1 MFRRRAS
8 GLNIGSIRVVGK
20 ILSPRSQEAEFRL
33 AKLQSLMLQTVS
45 YADCDIREVRHY
57 VETLGV
63 SPDDLLRRVHDVQ
76 RCEQYRMKNLPYRY
90 SQFDM
95 ALAWEIKRAGS
106 ETIVDGVGKNTRY
119 AFMEGIEIWITV
131 VDAAG
136 KAGARKAC
144 FVIPR
149 QVKQDETFPFSVKI
163 PVSLEQ
169 GMTLKFTY
177 KYNGSDGGDGG
188 MNWMQTFEWAVP

>member
-1 MFRRRAS
+1 MRKLWVF
-8 GLNIGSIRVVGK
+8 L
-20 ILSPRSQEAEFRL
+20 L
-33 AKLQSLMLQTVS
+33 AIFCGGCTTQS
-45 YADCDIREVRHY
+45 
-57 VETLGV
+57 
-63 SPDDLLRRVHDVQ
+63 DVNG
-76 RCEQYRMKNLPYRY
+76 ERMNNLPYRY

-95 ALAWEIKRAGS
+95 NLAWEIKQEAG
-106 ETIVDGVGKNTRY
+106 ETVVDGVGKNVRY

-149 QVKQDETFPFSVKI
+149 QVKQDQTFPFSVQL
-163 PVSLEQ
+163 PVRLEQ
-169 GMTLKFTY
+169 GMMLKFTY

-188 MNWMQTFEWAVP
+188 VNWVQSFDWTMP